1 MCIMLNRESTFGVV
15 EAALFNTDI
24 KVQMIT
30 GFGLL
35 VRVNEQEEMDINVR

>member
-30 GFGLL
+30 RWGLL
-35 VRVNEQEEMDINVR
+35 VRVGQQEEMDINDR